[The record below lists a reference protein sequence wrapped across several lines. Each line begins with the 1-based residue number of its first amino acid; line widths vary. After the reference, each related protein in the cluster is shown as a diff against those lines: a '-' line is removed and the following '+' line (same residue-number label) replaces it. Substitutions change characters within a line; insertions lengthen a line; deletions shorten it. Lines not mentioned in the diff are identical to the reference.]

1 MNGQLLDGLYW
12 SEKLDDG
19 SQPNYLC
26 PFGNDTAGVCPV
38 SPSDKIIFYGNFML
52 GVPRWVLDEAC
63 LKQRGRSI
71 YLERAR

>member
-1 MNGQLLDGLYW
+1 M
-12 SEKLDDG
+12 DDG

-52 GVPRWVLDEAC
+52 GVPRQGILTE
-63 LKQRGRSI
+63 G
-71 YLERAR
+71 E